1 MAYSSLFNTSQRD
14 LVESALT
21 STGAQGRNAVKEPN
35 KDTPIAEEEWVTH
48 DQQVSD
54 LRRIEWMLTE
64 TSDEP
69 DNKLVSDGSIASLV
83 VDEKSPRL
91 ILDAVGKDVLKGII
105 LDALNLL
112 GTSAAVYEK
121 DGTCSMGIFSS
132 GWCRYLDNT
141 CRNEDDGND
150 MEKGGLLCHH
160 RNWSKCTDL
169 AEEANGPVDRP
180 CPGGLHIYAVP
191 IKARGEVIG
200 SINIG
205 YGDPPQDRQVLLQI
219 ADERHLD
226 GEQLIRAAHDY
237 RSRPLF
243 MVESAKNHIRT
254 SAQMIGVIVEKHFAE
269 ADLEKR
275 AKELSRSN
283 KELEQFAYIASH
295 DLKEPL
301 RMVSS
306 YLSLLEKR
314 YHGALDHDAKEYIG
328 FAVDGAQ
335 RMNDLVDG
343 LLMYSRI
350 DRSTTPF
357 EPVDLEEVFEIVA
370 TNLEVSIKDSGT
382 VLTHDALPQVM
393 GDRRQLIQ
401 LFQNLI
407 SNALKFQNGNIP
419 EVQVTS
425 QNAGRDWKISIR
437 DNGIGIPPEQSERIF
452 QMFRRLH
459 TRDEYPGNGMGLA
472 ISKKIVERHG
482 GKIWFD
488 SEPSKGSTFFFTIP
502 ISMRAA

>member
-1 MAYSSLFNTSQRD
+1 MEQRK
-14 LVESALT
+14 ET
-21 STGAQGRNAVKEPN
+21 PGQGEKWT
-35 KDTPIAEEEWVTH
+35 KQ
-48 DQQVSD
+48 DQRESD
-54 LRRIEWMLTE
+54 LHRIEWMLTKA
-64 TSDEP
+64 SDEP
-69 DNKLVSDGSIASLV
+69 ESKVVREGSITPLETG
-83 VDEKSPRL
+83 EKNPRL
-91 ILDAVGKDVLKGII
+91 ILDAVGKDVLEEII
-105 LDALNLL
+105 LDTLNLL

-150 MEKGGLLCHH
+150 MERGGLLCHH
-160 RNWSKCTDL
+160 RNWSECTRL
-169 AEEANGPVDRP
+169 SEEANGPVDRP

-191 IKARGEVIG
+191 IKAKGEVIG

-219 ADERHLD
+219 ADEKHLD
-226 GEQLIRAAHDY
+226 GEELIKEAHGY
-237 RSRPLF
+237 RSRPFF
-243 MVESAKNHIRT
+243 MVESAKSRIRT
-254 SAQMIGVIVEKHFAE
+254 SAQMIGVIVEKHFTE
-269 ADLEKR
+269 IDLEKQ

-283 KELEQFAYIASH
+283 KELEQFAYVASH

-314 YHGALDHDAKEYIG
+314 YQGALDDEAKEYIG

-350 DRSTTPF
+350 DRTTTPF
-357 EPVDLEEVFEIVA
+357 EPVDLEEVFQIA
-370 TNLEVSIKDSGT
+370 TTNLEVSLRDSGT
-382 VLTHDALPQVM
+382 VLIHDPLPQVM

-407 SNALKFQNGNIP
+407 SNALKFQNGNVP
-419 EVQVTS
+419 SVQVTS
-425 QNAGRDWKISIR
+425 QIAGKDWRISIT
-437 DNGIGIPPEQSERIF
+437 DNGIGIAHDQSERIF

-488 SEPSKGSTFFFTIP
+488 SELGKGATFFFTIP
-502 ISMRAA
+502 LSKRAS

>member
-1 MAYSSLFNTSQRD
+1 MERSI
-14 LVESALT
+14 
-21 STGAQGRNAVKEPN
+21 
-35 KDTPIAEEEWVTH
+35 DTPSKGKEERSQDPQEEN
-48 DQQVSD
+48 
-54 LRRIEWMLTE
+54 LRRIEWMLTN
-64 TSDEP
+64 TSDEV
-69 DNKLVSDGSIASLV
+69 DSKVVTDGSIRS
-83 VDEKSPRL
+83 VDTEEKSTRL
-91 ILDAVGKDVLKGII
+91 ILDAVGKNVLERII
-105 LDALNLL
+105 LDTLSFL

-141 CRNEDDGND
+141 CRNDDEGND
-150 MEKGGLLCHH
+150 MEEGGLLCHH
-160 RNWSKCTDL
+160 RCWSESTQL

-180 CPGGLHIYAVP
+180 CPGGLRIYAVP
-191 IKARGEVIG
+191 INAREEIIG

-219 ADERHLD
+219 ADQKHLD
-226 GEQLIRAAHDY
+226 PELLIKAAHGY

-243 MVESAKNHIRT
+243 MVESAKSRIRT
-254 SAQMIGVIVEKHFAE
+254 SAQLIGVIVEKHFAE

-283 KELEQFAYIASH
+283 KELEQFAYVASH

-314 YHGALDHDAKEYIG
+314 YNSILDDEAKEYIE

-357 EPVDLEEVFEIVA
+357 EPVDIEEVFQIA
-370 TNLEVSIKDSGT
+370 STNLEVSIRDSGT
-382 VLTHDALPQVM
+382 ILTHDPLPQVM

-407 SNALKFQNGNIP
+407 SNALKFQDGRTP
-419 EVQVTS
+419 EVHVS
-425 QNAGRDWKISIR
+425 SLAIGRDWRISVR
-437 DNGIGIPPEQSERIF
+437 DNGIGIEPEQSDRIF

-488 SEPSKGSTFFFTIP
+488 SEPRKGATFFFTVPVSRIA
-502 ISMRAA
+502 S

>member
-1 MAYSSLFNTSQRD
+1 M
-14 LVESALT
+14 ESNREIPAHENEEGT
-21 STGAQGRNAVKEPN
+21 QGRSEL
-35 KDTPIAEEEWVTH
+35 ELH
-48 DQQVSD
+48 
-54 LRRIEWMLTE
+54 RIEWMLTKAFDE
-64 TSDEP
+64 SDS
-69 DNKLVSDGSIASLV
+69 KVVADGSAGLGAKEERNSHLIA
-83 VDEKSPRL
+83 
-91 ILDAVGKDVLKGII
+91 DAVGKDVLEGII
-105 LDALNLL
+105 LDTLNLL

-132 GWCRYLDNT
+132 GWCRYLDNA
-141 CRNEDDGND
+141 CRNEDEGND
-150 MEKGGLLCHH
+150 MEEGGLLCHH
-160 RNWSKCTDL
+160 RNWSESTKL

-191 IKARGEVIG
+191 IKAGGDVIG

-219 ADERHLD
+219 ADQKHLD
-226 GEQLIRAAHDY
+226 GEQLIKAAHAY

-243 MVESAKNHIRT
+243 MVESAKSRIRT
-254 SAQMIGVIVEKHFAE
+254 SAQLIGVIVEKHYAE
-269 ADLEKR
+269 AELEMR

-283 KELEQFAYIASH
+283 KELEQFAYVASH

-314 YHGALDHDAKEYIG
+314 YKDRLDEEANEYIG

-343 LLMYSRI
+343 LLTYSRI

-357 EPVDLEEVFEIVA
+357 EQVDLEEVFQIA
-370 TNLEVSIKDSGT
+370 TTNLEVSIRDSGT
-382 VLTHDALPQVM
+382 VLSHDVLPQVL

-401 LFQNLI
+401 LFQNLM
-407 SNALKFQNGNIP
+407 SNALKFQNGNVP
-419 EVQVTS
+419 QVQVSS
-425 QNAGRDWKISIR
+425 QAEGKDWRISIK
-437 DNGIGIPPEQSERIF
+437 DNGIGISPEHSERIF

-482 GKIWFD
+482 GRIWFE
-488 SEPSKGSTFFFTIP
+488 SEPNKGTTFIFTIP
-502 ISMRAA
+502 VSVRT